1 MTEEERVKKW
11 SRGISEMDELS
22 MDERKTVCHQAAV
35 QMVILCGAIEIVVVG
50 FLIWAALQYPEIIPG
65 FNRITDLLN
74 SNFEHSGTRAKR
86 IGAIIVSLPA
96 LLLLI
101 ATVLIPMIG
110 IFVGCRK
117 HLVRRAAGKMSH
129 QWRMETDLK
138 MTRGITFA
146 DVKQGMELLQDD
158 KIQFLI
164 ISPPFE
170 VMDSLFMQTAH
181 EEGNRFTLEVSRK
194 ENNSSVVY
202 AQDGQTKEQVL
213 YAMQNYMDR
222 KRVPDTGNWEKIA
235 SFERV
240 PKELLKNVYWMFN
253 EIIYVSTNTF
263 SHDVVEY
270 IEDNHKNW
278 HPGGMA
284 VKAEKIYVIY
294 EAFIPGKE
302 ALLANEYVT
311 DASTLDEECK
321 IDGLF
326 QTDIAALLYADN
338 GKYFTNEELLMKI
351 HNQMTGKDLGTH
363 AWFEGLERNDPLE
376 GTSCY
381 HVLLGS

>member
-22 MDERKTVCHQAAV
+22 MEEKKIVCHQTAM
-35 QMVILCGAIEIVVVG
+35 QMVILWGTLEVIVIG
-50 FLIWAALQYPEIIPG
+50 FLVWAAFQYPEIIPS
-65 FNRITDLLN
+65 FNRITDLVN

-96 LLLLI
+96 LLPLI
-101 ATVLIPMIG
+101 ATVLIPLIG
-110 IFVGCRK
+110 VFAGCRK
-117 HLVRRAAGKMSH
+117 HLVRRAAEKLSY

-158 KIQFLI
+158 KIQYLI

-194 ENNSSVVY
+194 ENNGSVVY

-222 KRVPDTGNWEKIA
+222 KRVPDTGNWEKN
-235 SFERV
+235 R
-240 PKELLKNVYWMFN
+240 LL
-253 EIIYVSTNTF
+253 
-263 SHDVVEY
+263 
-270 IEDNHKNW
+270 
-278 HPGGMA
+278 
-284 VKAEKIYVIY
+284 
-294 EAFIPGKE
+294 
-302 ALLANEYVT
+302 
-311 DASTLDEECK
+311 
-321 IDGLF
+321 
-326 QTDIAALLYADN
+326 
-338 GKYFTNEELLMKI
+338 
-351 HNQMTGKDLGTH
+351 
-363 AWFEGLERNDPLE
+363 
-376 GTSCY
+376 
-381 HVLLGS
+381 